1 MSLPTFTDITKTI
14 KDLLTKEF
22 PGEKSKIEV
31 TTNTANNNTFVSTLT
46 RSWEKGDYV
55 GAFNPKFKR
64 PEYGLSGNVSVDTNG
79 ELKAEIAVAD
89 QLVDGLKVT
98 VTDVI
103 GPESKNPPVKIAA
116 EYKSGNTAT
125 ASATVELFHPTNGT
139 TVALGVVGG
148 HEGIEGGVEVKAL
161 AEKQELAQISAVVGY
176 RNSEFSAHAQVTQ
189 KGEALDTKLTYL
201 HNINSGFVVVGDV
214 NFDAKKVMRP
224 ILPSSSVDPTN
235 WTMFQQSR
243 PRLTIRAFSTGVSLK
258 PSARTSRSALVAVSM
273 QRNSRMVVNTSLA
286 WTSSS
291 LLKHHHIFLFGSGL

>member
-125 ASATVELFHPTNGT
+125 ARATVELFHPTNGT

-214 NFDAKKVMRP
+214 NFDAKKVKETHP
-224 ILPSSSVDPTN
+224 TVEFGGSYKLDDVSTVKAKVNNSGIFNWSFTQTLSKNFKVCLGGSVNAKKLKDGGEHKLGLDVILSS
-235 WTMFQQSR
+235 
-243 PRLTIRAFSTGVSLK
+243 
-258 PSARTSRSALVAVSM
+258 
-273 QRNSRMVVNTSLA
+273 
-286 WTSSS
+286 
-291 LLKHHHIFLFGSGL
+291 